1 MYSDILKDLLN
12 YAFDHGIGIET
23 VHANMDTPCLVLN
36 NKKLI
41 VLNLNWNRSQIP
53 FALSHEIAHIL
64 NEDELSLYKSD
75 SCNYKLSFE
84 YNANIKALNILVPIY
99 LKRCEYTINNIYPL
113 MEQLNI
119 PEKLVNETKQITSKY
134 IQKDC

>member
-1 MYSDILKDLLN
+1 MYNDILKDLLN

-23 VHANMDTPCLVLN
+23 VHANMNTPCLVLN

-41 VLNLNWNRSQIP
+41 VLNLNWNKSQIP
-53 FALSHEIAHIL
+53 FALSHEIAHII
-64 NEDELSLYKSD
+64 NEDDIQLYRSN

-84 YNANIKALNILVPIY
+84 YNANFRALNILIPIY
-99 LKRCEYTINNIYPL
+99 LKKCEYTMDNISPL
-113 MEQLNI
+113 MDQLKI
-119 PEKLVNETKQITSKY
+119 PNSLINETKQITSKY